1 MTKTLEIPYSLVKNV
16 RGEVALRPMLPLM
29 LGHADQTIQV
39 GGLLDS
45 GADVNVLPYQLGVE
59 LGLSWEAETTRVYLS
74 GNLAQ
79 HEARG
84 AILTAVIED
93 FPPVRL
99 AFAWTQAEHVP
110 LILGQIN
117 FFMEFDVCFHRT
129 RQVFTVK
136 AARSDSLRAD

>member
-1 MTKTLEIPYSLVKNV
+1 MTETLEIPYSLVKNA

-29 LGHADQTIQV
+29 LGHADQTIQAS
-39 GGLLDS
+39 GLLDS
-45 GADVNVLPYQLGVE
+45 GADVNVLPYHLGVE
-59 LGLSWEAETTRVYLS
+59 LGLSWQTEATRVYLS

-84 AILTAVIED
+84 VILTVAIED

-99 AFAWTQAEHVP
+99 AFAWTQSEQIP

-129 RQVFTVK
+129 RQVFTV
-136 AARSDSLRAD
+136 AVRSDS